1 MLALITF
8 VSVFLLGGCA
18 ATTQGSTATPAA
30 PAQAPQI
37 TVQQY
42 VTIAAASDNAAAHE
56 LLGLCTPAPGATAPL
71 LDANTCGQVK
81 NYLTIVE
88 GVLQQISAEVAS
100 STDTWAQMKVKIAG
114 YIATASINATVSN
127 SNLKSEISSLQAT
140 LTQILAVQ

>member
-1 MLALITF
+1 MLALC
-8 VSVFLLGGCA
+8 FLFLTGCA
-18 ATTQGSTATPAA
+18 ATTTGGTAAT

-56 LLGLCTPAPGATAPL
+56 LLGLCTTAPGASAPI

-81 NYLTIVE
+81 NYLTVVE
-88 GVLQQISAEVAS
+88 GVLQQISAEAAS
-100 STDTWAQMKVKIAG
+100 STDTWAQMKVKIASL
-114 YIATASINATVSN
+114 IATATINATVSN
-127 SNLKSEISSLQAT
+127 PNLKSEISSLQAT